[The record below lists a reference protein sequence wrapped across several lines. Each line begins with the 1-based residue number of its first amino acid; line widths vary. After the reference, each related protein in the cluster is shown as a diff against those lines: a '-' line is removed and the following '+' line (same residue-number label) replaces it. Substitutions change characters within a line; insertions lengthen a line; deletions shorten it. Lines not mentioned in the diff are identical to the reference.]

1 MNKAIKALRIIG
13 SAMLFAIII
22 FALAAAPGFLSDSSS
37 TVTADSAA
45 GIGR

>member
-1 MNKAIKALRIIG
+1 MNKAMKTLRIIG

-22 FALAAAPGFLSDSSS
+22 VVLAAAPGFLSDLSS
-37 TVTADSAA
+37 TVPIGSTG